1 MAKKQS
7 KIFKQTLFTYLI
19 LVGFII
25 FFVPQNLTNKLQFAF
40 VRVFN
45 KPLSICRNFTL
56 MTSNQQSLS
65 NIVDRNKYIR
75 LQNHL
80 ANNIQW
86 LRQERQ
92 NVEKLS
98 GLRNRSIWEGVS
110 FVLADVITAFTDIS
124 RNEFIIN
131 RGKND
136 GLAKGQFVLGNNS
149 IVGTISDLDA
159 HIARVQLLTD
169 PRSRITVK
177 IGELDLQCIMQGN
190 GNDSARIQL
199 ISKKYK
205 IENGDIIY
213 VQKKPGFL
221 DIPMIAGIVVQ
232 CKTDDENPLLWEIKV
247 KPACDIQR
255 LKSVTVIIM
264 TPQEQ
269 TKNDKTT
276 TKISTGALKTNE
288 EKLR

>member
-7 KIFKQTLFTYLI
+7 KISEQTLFSCLI
-19 LVGFII
+19 LAGLII
-25 FFVPQNLTNKLQFAF
+25 FFVPQSLTNKLQFAF

-56 MTSNQQSLS
+56 AASNQQSLS
-65 NIVDRNKYIR
+65 NVVDQGKYISLR
-75 LQNHL
+75 NHL

-98 GLRNRSIWEGVS
+98 GLRNRSVWKGAS

-124 RNEFIIN
+124 RREFIIN

-136 GLAKGQFVLGNNS
+136 GLAEGQFVLGNDS
-149 IVGTISDLDA
+149 FVGTISDLDSRT
-159 HIARVQLLTD
+159 ARVRLLTD
-169 PRSRITVK
+169 PGSRITVK

-190 GNDSARIQL
+190 GDDSASIQL

-221 DIPMIAGIVVQ
+221 DIPTIVGIVVQ
-232 CKTDDENPLLWEIKV
+232 CKTDDENPLLWYIKV

-255 LKSVTVIIM
+255 LKRVTVVIM
-264 TPQEQ
+264 NSKE
-269 TKNDKTT
+269 
-276 TKISTGALKTNE
+276 LR
-288 EKLR
+288 EKSSD

>member
-1 MAKKQS
+1 MVKKQS
-7 KIFKQTLFTYLI
+7 KISERTLFACLI
-19 LVGFII
+19 LAGLII
-25 FFVPQNLTNKLQFAF
+25 FFVPQSFTNKLQFAC

-45 KPLSICRNFTL
+45 KPLSTCRNFTL
-56 MTSNQQSLS
+56 AASNQQLLS
-65 NIVDRNKYIR
+65 DGVDQSKYIR
-75 LQNHL
+75 LRNHL

-98 GLRNRSIWEGVS
+98 GLRNRSVWKGAS
-110 FVLADVITAFTDIS
+110 FVLADVIITFTNIS
-124 RNEFIIN
+124 RSEFIIN

-136 GLAKGQFVLGNNS
+136 GLAKGQFVLGTDS
-149 IVGTISDLDA
+149 IVGTISDLDSRT
-159 HIARVQLLTD
+159 ARVQLLTD

-190 GNDSARIQL
+190 GDNSASIQV

-205 IENGDIIY
+205 IENDDIIY

-247 KPACDIQR
+247 KAACDIQR

-269 TKNDKTT
+269 KQRKNDKT
-276 TKISTGALKTNE
+276 NY
-288 EKLR
+288 